1 MRILF
6 VNRWVGSHR
15 GGTETHIR
23 ELALSLSRRGHQV
36 HILTTRGKELEPYRS
51 RIRIWY
57 VDRALGEE
65 YSSGKFVRIRAT
77 IFLWRSFLKMLELQ
91 KQGHTFDILSIH
103 FALEA
108 YFAYAIRFLFRIPFV
123 FVFEGYSRIEGIVG
137 GGADLNIAISNDI
150 TEKCAKAH
158 GYRPTMIP
166 PGVDLGKFK
175 PSHGTP
181 RLRRAYCNEDEKL
194 VLSVCQLISRKDIP
208 TLIDA
213 AAIVRK
219 SSGTIKF
226 VIVGDKGPERNTITR
241 KIRDLSLESSVF
253 LVDSADYD
261 QLPQYYQAADLFVL
275 PTLYEGFGIV
285 FIEAMASGIPIV
297 STTARAVPEVVGD
310 AGLLVQPRDP
320 IALAEKIL
328 ALLQNPSLIA
338 TLRERGLSRA
348 KRYDWEGIAS
358 RYERLMMSTSTLARD
373 HATGVH
379 ALSLMRAVSRSAI
392 ELLPWRTHPPS

>member
-1 MRILF
+1 
-6 VNRWVGSHR
+6 
-15 GGTETHIR
+15 
-23 ELALSLSRRGHQV
+23 
-36 HILTTRGKELEPYRS
+36 
-51 RIRIWY
+51 
-57 VDRALGEE
+57 
-65 YSSGKFVRIRAT
+65 
-77 IFLWRSFLKMLELQ
+77 
-91 KQGHTFDILSIH
+91 
-103 FALEA
+103 
-108 YFAYAIRFLFRIPFV
+108 
-123 FVFEGYSRIEGIVG
+123 
-137 GGADLNIAISNDI
+137 
-150 TEKCAKAH
+150 
-158 GYRPTMIP
+158 
-166 PGVDLGKFK
+166 
-175 PSHGTP
+175 
-181 RLRRAYCNEDEKL
+181 
-194 VLSVCQLISRKDIP
+194 
-208 TLIDA
+208 
-213 AAIVRK
+213 
-219 SSGTIKF
+219 
-226 VIVGDKGPERNTITR
+226 
-241 KIRDLSLESSVF
+241 VF